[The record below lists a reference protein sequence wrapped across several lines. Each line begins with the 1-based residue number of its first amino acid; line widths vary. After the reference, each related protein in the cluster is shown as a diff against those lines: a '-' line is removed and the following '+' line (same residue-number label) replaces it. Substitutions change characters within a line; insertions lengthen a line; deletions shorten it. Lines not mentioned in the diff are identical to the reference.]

1 MKKFFSIAMI
11 AACAMMVFSCKNNGK
26 EEEEALKN
34 AAGEAIE
41 SVEGAA
47 KGAAKKAGKAAKDA
61 AKAAEDAAKSAID
74 RADEA
79 LEKLDDIIPA
89 AAAEVQP
96 TFNGGDANAFVK
108 YIQDNIEYPQEA
120 IDKAEQGRVVV
131 SFIVDANGK
140 IKNAKVTSSVSSS
153 IDREAL
159 RVVNA
164 APDWTPAKVGG
175 KAVPV
180 AYSVPVVFALR

>member
-1 MKKFFSIAMI
+1 MKKIVTIAMI

-41 SVEGAA
+41 NVEGAA
-47 KGAAKKAGKAAKDA
+47 KGAAKKAGKAAKEA
-61 AKAAEDAAKSAID
+61 AKEAEEAADRGIDALD
-74 RADEA
+74 
-79 LEKLDDIIPA
+79 KLDDIIPA

-96 TFNGGDANAFVK
+96 TFNGGSSDAFVK
-108 YIQDNIEYPQEA
+108 YVQDNLVYPQVA
-120 IDKAEQGRVVV
+120 IDNGESGRVVV
-131 SFIVDANGK
+131 NFIVDANGK
-140 IKNAKVTSSVSSS
+140 IKNAKVVTSVSNAL
-153 IDREAL
+153 DAEAL

>member
-1 MKKFFSIAMI
+1 MKKIVTIAMI
-11 AACAMMVFSCKNNGK
+11 AACAMMTFSCKNNGK

-41 SVEGAA
+41 NVEGAA
-47 KGAAKKAGKAAKDA
+47 KGAAKKAGKAAKEAEEA
-61 AKAAEDAAKSAID
+61 AKQAADRGID
-74 RADEA
+74 A

-96 TFNGGDANAFVK
+96 TFNGGSSDAFVK
-108 YIQDNIEYPQEA
+108 YVQDNLVYPQVA
-120 IDKAEQGRVVV
+120 IDNGESGRVVV
-131 SFIVDANGK
+131 NFIVDANGK
-140 IKNAKVTSSVSSS
+140 IKNAKVVTSVSNAL
-153 IDREAL
+153 DAEAL

-180 AYSVPVVFALR
+180 TYSVPVVFALR

>member
-1 MKKFFSIAMI
+1 MKKIVTIAMI

-41 SVEGAA
+41 KVEEAA
-47 KGAAKKAGKAAKDA
+47 GKAGKAAKKA
-61 AKAAEDAAKSAID
+61 AKEAEEAAKQAID
-74 RADEA
+74 RTDEA
-79 LEKLDDIIPA
+79 LEKLDDILPA

-96 TFNGGDANAFVK
+96 TFNGGGSDAFVK
-108 YIQDNIEYPQEA
+108 YVQDNLVYPQVA
-120 IDKAEQGRVVV
+120 IDNGESGRVVV
-131 SFIVDANGK
+131 NFIVDANGK
-140 IKNAKVTSSVSSS
+140 IKNARVVTSVSNTL
-153 IDREAL
+153 DAEAL
-159 RVVNA
+159 RVVNS

>member
-1 MKKFFSIAMI
+1 MKKIVTIAMI

-41 SVEGAA
+41 NVEGAA
-47 KGAAKKAGKAAKDA
+47 KGAAKKAGKAAKEA
-61 AKAAEDAAKSAID
+61 AKEAEEAADRGID
-74 RADEA
+74 A

-96 TFNGGDANAFVK
+96 TFNGGSSDAFVK
-108 YIQDNIEYPQEA
+108 YVQDNLVYPQVA
-120 IDKAEQGRVVV
+120 IDNGESGRVVV
-131 SFIVDANGK
+131 NFIVDANGK
-140 IKNAKVTSSVSSS
+140 ITNAKVVKGVSAAL
-153 IDREAL
+153 DAEAL
-159 RVVNA
+159 RVINS
-164 APDWTPAKVGG
+164 APDWTPAKQGG

-180 AYSVPVVFALR
+180 TYSVPVNFTLR

>member
-1 MKKFFSIAMI
+1 MKKIVTIAMI

-41 SVEGAA
+41 NVEGAA
-47 KGAAKKAGKAAKDA
+47 KGAAKKAGKAAKEA
-61 AKAAEDAAKSAID
+61 AKEAEEAAKQAADRGID
-74 RADEA
+74 A

-96 TFNGGDANAFVK
+96 TFNGGSSDAFVT
-108 YIQDNIEYPQEA
+108 YVQDTLVYPQVA
-120 IDKAEQGRVVV
+120 IDTGASGRVVGH
-131 SFIVDANGK
+131 FIVDANGK
-140 IKNAKVTSSVSSS
+140 IKNAKVVTSVSNAL
-153 IDREAL
+153 DAEAL

-180 AYSVPVVFALR
+180 AYSVHVVFALR